1 MRTGIILCGGRSTRM
16 GQDKGSLDVG
26 GETMLARISRLL
38 GSISVEVVIVGRRD
52 QAAVTVHDAV
62 EDQGPLAGIAAG
74 LRASKT
80 DLNVVVA
87 CDMPLINPRVLER
100 LASMIGDADMCVAVN
115 DSHASVLCGI
125 YHSRVAPIAQQ
136 LFDSG
141 ERRVMALLDRVDVK
155 RVDAA
160 LFRDL
165 DPQLNTFK
173 SCDTP
178 ETYAAMVARL

>member
-1 MRTGIILCGGRSTRM
+1 
-16 GQDKGSLDVG
+16 
-26 GETMLARISRLL
+26 
-38 GSISVEVVIVGRRD
+38 
-52 QAAVTVHDAV
+52 
-62 EDQGPLAGIAAG
+62 
-74 LRASKT
+74 
-80 DLNVVVA
+80 
-87 CDMPLINPRVLER
+87 
-100 LASMIGDADMCVAVN
+100 
-115 DSHASVLCGI
+115 LCGI